1 MWEIE
6 YTNRFKRS
14 FKRCMIQ
21 TSTSY
26 QANIQ
31 VIGYAIC
38 NLTGCRYGCP
48 VKRN

>member
-1 MWEIE
+1 
-6 YTNRFKRS
+6 
-14 FKRCMIQ
+14 MIQ

-38 NLTGCRYGCP
+38 NLTGLSVWLPREEELILTFIDAATHSDLFG
-48 VKRN
+48 